1 MAAET
6 TTMTIRTLIG
16 FCASVAW
23 LLVTIIGS
31 QVMLLGGR
39 AIGCAWKNGFGNCP
53 FDEVQYAVEQISALL
68 ATVIALLFALL
79 KK

>member
-1 MAAET
+1 MEMAAET

-39 AIGCAWKNGFGNCP
+39 AIGCAINDRGLARI
-53 FDEVQYAVEQISALL
+53 DER
-68 ATVIALLFALL
+68 
-79 KK
+79 